1 MPYAGGRCAHGY
13 DDLQENGVARIL
25 IAEDDPGVRLLVKR
39 ALGLEG
45 HEVVAVEDGELAL
58 EMLAAQKGAFDFVL
72 SDIRMP
78 AMTGIEL
85 AHEIAAI
92 WPELPILL
100 MTGYAEQ
107 KENAD
112 DLTAII
118 EGVVEKPFSIAELR
132 REVGRILAERA
143 AGRAAS
149 EPDEILPVVARRCA

>member
-1 MPYAGGRCAHGY
+1 MAK
-13 DDLQENGVARIL
+13 IL
-25 IAEDDPGVRLLVKR
+25 IAEDDPGVRLLVTR

-58 EMLAAQKGAFDFVL
+58 ETLAAEQGAFDFVL

-85 AHEIAAI
+85 AHEIASL

-107 KENAD
+107 REAAD

-118 EGVVEKPFSIAELR
+118 EGVVEKPFSIVDIR

-143 AGRAAS
+143 ANRAAS
-149 EPDEILPVVARRCA
+149 DAEDTGTLPARRCA

>member
-1 MPYAGGRCAHGY
+1 MAK
-13 DDLQENGVARIL
+13 IL
-25 IAEDDPGVRLLVKR
+25 IAEDDPGVRLLVTR

-45 HEVVAVEDGELAL
+45 HDVVAVEDGELAL
-58 EMLAAQKGAFDFVL
+58 ETLAAEEGAFDFVL

-85 AHEIAAI
+85 AHEIAAV

-107 KENAD
+107 KEAAD
-112 DLTAII
+112 DLAAII
-118 EGVVEKPFSIAELR
+118 EGVVEKPFSIVDIR

-143 AGRAAS
+143 ANRVADEAEAAGT
-149 EPDEILPVVARRCA
+149 LPARRCA

>member
-1 MPYAGGRCAHGY
+1 
-13 DDLQENGVARIL
+13 VARIL
-25 IAEDDPGVRLLVKR
+25 VAEDDPGVRLLVTR

-45 HEVVAVEDGELAL
+45 HQVVAVEDGELAL
-58 EMLAAQKGAFDFVL
+58 ETLAAEEGAFDFVL

-132 REVGRILAERA
+132 SEVGRILAERE
-143 AGRAAS
+143 AGRAPA
-149 EPDEILPVVARRCA
+149 ELDEILPVTTRRCA

>member
-1 MPYAGGRCAHGY
+1 
-13 DDLQENGVARIL
+13 VARIL
-25 IAEDDPGVRLLVKR
+25 IAEDDPGVRLLVTR

-58 EMLAAQKGAFDFVL
+58 ETLTAEAGAFDFVL

-85 AHEIAAI
+85 AHEIAAG

-107 KENAD
+107 KEAAD
-112 DLTAII
+112 DLAAII
-118 EGVVEKPFSIAELR
+118 EGVVEKPFSIVEIR
-132 REVGRILAERA
+132 REVGRILAERQA
-143 AGRAAS
+143 AGRTREPEAAE
-149 EPDEILPVVARRCA
+149 EPETLPARRCA